1 MIDIDTFAN
10 IVAPVH
16 IDPQT
21 IPLGVK
27 RWKTEMPK
35 TPGLYVRA
43 YFLDERFVTEI
54 VRVDGTCMYAPGVM
68 LNEDR
73 TKPEVRYAALQEE
86 MV

>member
-1 MIDIDTFAN
+1 MAIDLYT
-10 IVAPVH
+10 IVAPVR
-16 IDPQT
+16 IDSQT
-21 IPLGVK
+21 ITISAK

-54 VRVDGTCMYAPGVM
+54 VRVDDTCMYAPGVM
-68 LNEDR
+68 LNADR